1 MKLTDEKIAGINMIR
16 SYAPG
21 EVRIGETVIRGSCLV
36 KADQI
41 VSEWRPQSVAELTLD
56 DLQPLIAMKPE
67 VIVIGSGPKQEF
79 PKPEVLGAVMSR
91 GIGCEVMDTG
101 AACRTYN
108 ILASE
113 GRTVVAALLLKN
125 S

>member
-1 MKLTDEKIAGINMIR
+1 MRRSAGLLVYR
-16 SYAPG
+16 SAG
-21 EVRIGETVIRGSCLV
+21 AG
-36 KADQI
+36 A
-41 VSEWRPQSVAELTLD
+41 A
-56 DLQPLIAMKPE
+56 
-67 VIVIGSGPKQEF
+67 
-79 PKPEVLGAVMSR
+79 PEVLGAVMSR

-113 GRTVVAALLLKN
+113 GRTVVVALLFKH